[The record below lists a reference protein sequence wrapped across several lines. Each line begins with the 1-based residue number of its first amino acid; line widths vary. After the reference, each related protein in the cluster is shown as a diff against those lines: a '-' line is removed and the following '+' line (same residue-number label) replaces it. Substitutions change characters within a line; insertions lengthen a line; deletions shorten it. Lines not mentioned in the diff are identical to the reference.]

1 VQTHPTAPTRRI
13 LAASLALGISLLA
26 DTGHA
31 QLAEPPARDPR
42 ATDLQAVKVTGPSA
56 ADLRRDDPTLRISIG
71 REDILRHHDD
81 RLGSVLRRLPGV
93 TVTADG
99 IRMRGLGGDY
109 VQILIDGDLAPAGFS
124 IDSISPELVERIEI
138 LPTAVAEYSTRSI
151 AGTINIVLR
160 RTGEARQRT
169 LKLSAEQL
177 GGGITPA
184 ATLLLS
190 RKQQGLAWSVSG
202 TASAP
207 KERSNAMIDDQASDA
222 LGPVLYQRRTR
233 ERYDGQ
239 TSTFN
244 VAPKLTWTLG
254 ERDEVSWQS
263 LLQYGKEAWTR
274 DRNEAVWEGGASD
287 YPRNR
292 WINEARTW
300 TAKTDGQWK
309 RRIGDDDTLEMKLG
323 LMHFS
328 RDIDFAFLGFAPAGD
343 FALDRSVRTRA
354 THTAYSST
362 GKYIRG
368 VSDRHDLA
376 FGWDGGYTRR
386 NEHRVQRDQ
395 SADGRPLGLIDDD
408 YQADIRRLALFAQDQ
423 WRTSPRL
430 QTYLGLRWEGLEIA
444 VGSRI
449 TGTLHNRSSVLSPIA
464 QWVFT
469 PSLSSKD
476 QFRLGLARTFSA
488 PQPWQL
494 LPRRYSVNNS
504 NGPTNPDQQGNPA
517 LRPEIAWGLDAS
529 YERYIGKDGLVSL
542 GAYARRI
549 DDVILRSLYVQ
560 DGLWT
565 TSPCNAGRA
574 RTHGLTL
581 DARFA
586 LADLLPTEADVQFT
600 ANLTR
605 NVSRV
610 ASVPGPDNRLAD
622 QTPLSGNVG
631 LHWQASKRFSSSV
644 DYSYSG
650 GGTNRLS
657 AEWTRAST
665 PERTLDIAADW
676 RLDDASRLNLSL
688 SNVLQQRQGSR
699 TVYRDAE
706 GAVSRY
712 TGSDSRMGMKVQYE
726 RTL

>member
-1 VQTHPTAPTRRI
+1 MQPHPAAPPRRT

-31 QLAEPPARDPR
+31 QPAEPPARETR

-56 ADLRRDDPTLRISIG
+56 ADLRRDDPTLRVSIG

-93 TVTADG
+93 TVTTDG

-109 VQILIDGDLAPAGFS
+109 VQILIDGDPAPAGFS
-124 IDSISPELVERIEI
+124 VDSIPPELVERIEI

-160 RTGEARQRT
+160 RTGEARQHS

-177 GGGITPA
+177 GGAITPA

-190 RKQQGLAWSVSG
+190 GKRQGLAWSVSA

-207 KERSNAMIDDQASDA
+207 KERRDATIDDQASDA
-222 LGPVLYQRRTR
+222 LGAVLYKRRTR

-244 VAPKLTWTLG
+244 VAPKLTWTRG

-263 LLQYGKEAWTR
+263 LLQYRKEAWTR
-274 DRNEAVWEGGASD
+274 DRNEAVREGGPSD

-292 WINEARTW
+292 WINDARTW

-323 LMHFS
+323 VMHFS

-343 FALDRSVRTRA
+343 FALDRSVRTQA

-362 GKYIRG
+362 GKYISG
-368 VSDRHDLA
+368 VSERHDLA
-376 FGWDGGYTRR
+376 FGWDGGYTER

-408 YQADIRRLALFAQDQ
+408 YQADIRRLALYAQDQ

-430 QTYLGLRWEGLEIA
+430 QTYLGLRWEGLETA

-464 QWVFT
+464 QWVFK

-529 YERYIGKDGLVSL
+529 YEHYIGKDGLVSL
-542 GAYARRI
+542 AAYARRI
-549 DDVILRSLYVQ
+549 NDVILRSLYVQ
-560 DGLWT
+560 DGLWI
-565 TSPCNAGRA
+565 TSPYNAGKA

-650 GGTNRLS
+650 GGQNRLS
-657 AEWTRAST
+657 AGWTRAST
-665 PERTLDIAADW
+665 PERTLDVAADW

-699 TVYRDAE
+699 TLYRDAD

-712 TGSDSRMGMKVQYE
+712 TGSDSRMGIKVQYE